1 MTKKQKITR
10 LLIFTFLMVMVF
22 SITAFADDATVDIL
36 DNPRFE
42 GAITWVN
49 AIGKWVDQ
57 WFAAFIS
64 FVSFFII
71 SASCLRNVLA
81 GAYCVFPKF
90 WDKVDEAH
98 KAMES
103 ISISSIQSAF
113 SGDAWKNTV
122 STGSITQFLMRCLPN
137 IKVLTDFEDAQDPDY
152 KQYFMRAIPQCVCAV
167 FVGVFIYNGLYRD
180 VMKVTSSFG
189 SKMVSQAISTI
200 KPDDILYKLTNISGT
215 PPYPVQGATTGTEH
229 IADVILT
236 AIKGDILNEYTDQN
250 EKKHKSNMFQLL
262 SNKCVELASPF
273 QEKSNA
279 DVWEVKATDDGVSV
293 GIQPKMPGEHLSED
307 GMKYTTSVMFN
318 AADLGLSTEYHKGE
332 DVWIYATLSFTNKGA
347 STKGATA
354 DAIGSFT
361 LHVPSSKY
369 DKGVIV
375 YKNATNTGGSFKSGV
390 SGVKIED
397 VNVEVNGNTLTLAT
411 SDKLD
416 KGKTLMATN
425 LIYESNGEQYPVLGV
440 VFEDAGTQ
448 CYLTTT
454 SGFKVNCGD
463 DVGEKW
469 NALKNKTS
477 TTTSTT
483 ASTEDS
489 GDDGEDIG
497 PDD

>member
-10 LLIFTFLMVMVF
+10 LLIFTFLMMMVF
-22 SITAFADDATVDIL
+22 SITAFAGDATVDIL

-49 AIGKWVDQ
+49 AVGKWVDQ

-103 ISISSIQSAF
+103 ISISSVQSAF

-200 KPDDILYKLTNISGT
+200 KPEDILYKLTNISGT
-215 PPYPVQGATTGTEH
+215 PPYPIQGAKTGIEH
-229 IADVILT
+229 IGDVILN
-236 AIKGDILNEYTDQN
+236 AVKGDILNEYTDQN
-250 EKKHKSNMFQLL
+250 EKKHKANMFQLL
-262 SNKCVELASPF
+262 SNKCVELATPF
-273 QEKSNA
+273 EDKSNA
-279 DVWEVKATDDGVSV
+279 DVWEVKVVDDGSSV
-293 GIQPKMPGEHLSED
+293 GVEPKMPAEHLSED

-318 AADLGLSTEYHKGE
+318 AADMGLSTEYHKGE

-347 STKGATA
+347 SDKGATA
-354 DAIGSFT
+354 DSIGALT
-361 LHVPSSKY
+361 LHIPQTCYVN
-369 DKGVIV
+369 GEIR
-375 YKNATNTGGSFKSGV
+375 YKDATKTGGSFQSSQNSKPQIDG
-390 SGVKIED
+390 KD
-397 VNVEVNGNTLTLAT
+397 VDVGGSTLTLKT
-411 SDKLD
+411 TDKL
-416 KGKTLMATN
+416 GKDTLVATG
-425 LIYESNGEQYPVLGV
+425 LVYESGGERYQVLGV
-440 VFEDAGTQ
+440 KFESSGSQ

-454 SGFKVNCGD
+454 SGFTINCGD
-463 DVGEKW
+463 NISEKW
-469 NALKNKTS
+469 NAMKNKS
-477 TTTSTT
+477 STTSTKAET
-483 ASTEDS
+483 LSES
-489 GDDGEDIG
+489 SDDADDIS